1 MMRNP
6 AQALSNG
13 VQQPSQSQQQQQQQ
27 QQQQLQQRQQQQ
39 ILSQSHQANTG
50 LAGTMQTSASGLG
63 SNLSTISGMPQNSIP
78 NMSGQV
84 MNPSMMNSRLQQLQ
98 QQQQQQQAAVQQQV
112 QQQQQAAVQQ
122 QQQQQQQQAVQQQQQ
137 QVSATPTC
145 ECHSSLELYMALF
158 RGVDLTCG
166 VGQDLTFLLE
176 PHPIAEFC
184 LTCIW
189 MG

>member
-6 AQALSNG
+6 AQALGNG

-39 ILSQSHQANTG
+39 ILAQSHQANTG
-50 LAGTMQTSASGLG
+50 LAGTMQTSANGLG

-78 NMSGQV
+78 NMPGQV

-98 QQQQQQQAAVQQQV
+98 QQQQAAVQ
-112 QQQQQAAVQQ
+112 QQ
-122 QQQQQQQQAVQQQQQ
+122 QQQQQQQQAVQQQ
-137 QVSATPTC
+137 VSSTPTC
-145 ECHSSLELYMALF
+145 ECHSSLELYMAFF

-176 PHPIAEFC
+176 PHLTAEFC

>member
-1 MMRNP
+1 MRNP
-6 AQALSNG
+6 AQALGNG

-39 ILSQSHQANTG
+39 ILAQSHQANTG
-50 LAGTMQTSASGLG
+50 LAGTMQTSANGLG

-78 NMSGQV
+78 NMPGQV

-122 QQQQQQQQAVQQQQQ
+122 QQQQQQQQQAVQQQ
-137 QVSATPTC
+137 VSSTPTC
-145 ECHSSLELYMALF
+145 ECHSSLELYMAFF

-176 PHPIAEFC
+176 PHLTAEFC